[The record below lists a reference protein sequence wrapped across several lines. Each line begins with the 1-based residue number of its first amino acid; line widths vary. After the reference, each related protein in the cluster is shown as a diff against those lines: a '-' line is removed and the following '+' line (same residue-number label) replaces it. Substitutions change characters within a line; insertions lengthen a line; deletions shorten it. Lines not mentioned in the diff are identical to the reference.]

1 MSKSIEAQVT
11 SEAPEEAFG
20 YRLEVPGNKPHSTKV
35 VPRPTRSQRAEGTP
49 AFWRLRPFQAPRGV
63 GEGTFRIRYC
73 ALDGREV
80 EPREGTVLPVVK
92 IAWGAAAAA
101 PAPTPTPT
109 PAAPPSLPQRDLD
122 IELADKER
130 NLQFEDK
137 EQESNLKVG
146 AIGHR
151 LSLLRADRAHR
162 DLVTESAE
170 REMATAGRVSSLTQQ
185 IAVGHLQLVEAV
197 NKLAQ
202 QVTAPP
208 PVVMTDWGKPLTQ
221 LLESVTT
228 FGVALLA
235 RGDAPRRR
243 LPGKKPAE
251 QEEDEEPSPAAKQ
264 GEQGGAEEDEEPP
277 AAEAEPAPTV
287 PTGAETYAAFA
298 GAHLTEEER
307 RRMDEAM
314 RDPERVREF
323 LKRIRKDEEAPHGQP

>member
-80 EPREGTVLPVVK
+80 EPREGAVLPVVK
-92 IAWGAAAAA
+92 IAWQAAVA
-101 PAPTPTPT
+101 PPTPTPT
-109 PAAPPSLPQRDLD
+109 PAAPPSLPQRELD

-170 REMATAGRVSSLTQQ
+170 REMATAGRVSSMTQQ
-185 IAVGHLQLVEAV
+185 LAVGHLQLVEAV
-197 NKLAQ
+197 HKLTQ
-202 QVTAPP
+202 QITAPP
-208 PVVMTDWGKPLTQ
+208 AVVTTDWGKPLTQ
-221 LLESVTT
+221 LIDSVTS
-228 FGVALLA
+228 FGMALMMS
-235 RGDAPRRR
+235 GDGDEPPR
-243 LPGKKPAE
+243 LPGKKKPSDDE
-251 QEEDEEPSPAAKQ
+251 PTPERGERGGSEEV
-264 GEQGGAEEDEEPP
+264 DEEPP
-277 AAEAEPAPTV
+277 PAAEDEPAPTV

-323 LKRIRKDEEAPHGQP
+323 LKRIRKDEEASHAKP